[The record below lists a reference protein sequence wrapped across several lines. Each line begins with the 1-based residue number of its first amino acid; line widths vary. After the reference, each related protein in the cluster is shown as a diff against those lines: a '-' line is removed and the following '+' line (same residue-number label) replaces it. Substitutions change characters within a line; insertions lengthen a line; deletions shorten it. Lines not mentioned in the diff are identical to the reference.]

1 MAVARKMLSS
11 FEDGEE
17 VSPSTPLRRSAMCD
31 RITSFLSDEALC
43 KSICSHCAKKLMAE
57 QLATS
62 HNSDHLLGEISTQRQ
77 VAYCHV
83 CIALGQMR
91 VELR

>member
-17 VSPSTPLRRSAMCD
+17 VSPSTALRRSAMCD

-43 KSICSHCAKKLMAE
+43 KSICSHCAKKLLAE

-62 HNSDHLLGEISTQRQ
+62 SIVIISRAKSQHRDKWHIAMSASRLGR
-77 VAYCHV
+77 
-83 CIALGQMR
+83 
-91 VELR
+91 